1 MAIAHLF
8 DLRPND
14 NYFARLR
21 FAGKKRDATGG
32 RERDRATNARRE
44 PGSVDANCR
53 ERSVFPRSNRARR
66 APAFAFASFRE
77 RGGGANAR
85 SSRDGDPGKGPD
97 RAGSDRRYRA
107 VVGSDRR
114 RFGPGARFLAFGI
127 ELGCVGYAANCAR
140 YRGSI
145 ECHSLRSFHRGANA
159 DRFQLLFKKSRGNV
173 GGNGNAGGGADCEM
187 LFRPGRAGHPAAGP
201 DDHANPGVNALAGMR

>member
-1 MAIAHLF
+1 MSEALNNLIGF
-8 DLRPND
+8 
-14 NYFARLR
+14 FARGGLFMWPLLICSIFALTTIILR
-21 FAGKKRDATGG
+21 GFALREKKRDATGG

-107 VVGSDRR
+107 VVGSDR
-114 RFGPGARFLAFGI
+114 
-127 ELGCVGYAANCAR
+127 
-140 YRGSI
+140 
-145 ECHSLRSFHRGANA
+145 
-159 DRFQLLFKKSRGNV
+159 
-173 GGNGNAGGGADCEM
+173 
-187 LFRPGRAGHPAAGP
+187 
-201 DDHANPGVNALAGMR
+201 